1 MRFLT
6 PELRSVIAKKLTARL
21 DLFFFNLPGNTST
34 LLSSEEIKILRAV
47 FFSLSGMMYLNPLTA
62 VALHEIARKEHIS
75 ILQATQKIRYVN
87 EIPPGATSTFQLVH
101 PS

>member
-47 FFSLSGMMYLNPLTA
+47 FFSLGAMMYLKGLLLILNSMPVGHFYLICICKPLY
-62 VALHEIARKEHIS
+62 KP
-75 ILQATQKIRYVN
+75 N
-87 EIPPGATSTFQLVH
+87 
-101 PS
+101 

>member
-6 PELRSVIAKKLTARL
+6 PELRSVIAKKITARL

-47 FFSLSGMMYLNPLTA
+47 FFSLSAMMYLKMFYKPSKNATLFYETQM
-62 VALHEIARKEHIS
+62 IS
-75 ILQATQKIRYVN
+75 L
-87 EIPPGATSTFQLVH
+87 P
-101 PS
+101 